1 MTVKSILFLL
11 TVFLANIIQCITGF
25 AGTVLAMPPSI
36 MLVGYETAKPILNVL
51 GIVASLGVV
60 GTNFKSINKK
70 EFIKITLVM
79 LVGIV
84 CGIFISDNFS
94 LYADILYKA
103 LGVTVIVFA
112 IMNWVK
118 AFGKKQ
124 DENKSSFALTV
135 LLILSGLIHGI
146 FVCGG
151 PLLVTYASSKLKD
164 TNEFRATLSAV
175 WIVLNGIIFVFD
187 INNGYFIAPTVKLLL
202 ISIAVLTVTIV
213 LGNIICRKLSKNSF
227 LIITYILM
235 IISGISLLVK

>member
-1 MTVKSILFLL
+1 MTVKYILFLL
-11 TVFLANIIQCITGF
+11 TVFLTNIIQCITGF

-51 GIVASLGVV
+51 GIVASAGVV
-60 GTNFKSINKK
+60 GTNFRSINKK

-84 CGIFISDNFS
+84 GGIFISGYFS
-94 LYADILYKA
+94 LYADILYKV
-103 LGVTVIVFA
+103 LGAAVIIFA
-112 IMNWVK
+112 IMNFIK
-118 AFGKKQ
+118 TFRKKQ
-124 DENKSSFALTV
+124 DKNKSAFLLTV
-135 LLILSGLIHGI
+135 LLVLSGLIHGI

-151 PLLVTYASSKLKD
+151 PLLVSYASSKLKD

-175 WIVLNGIIFVFD
+175 WIVLNGVILFSD
-187 INNGYFIAPTVKLLL
+187 IKSGYFTAPTVKLLL
-202 ISIAVLTVTIV
+202 ISIAVLTVTVIS
-213 LGNIICRKLSKNSF
+213 GNLIAKKLSKSTF